1 MKTML
6 LYSFALP
13 KRNAFAH
20 KLYRRA
26 HRAYAWFVGI
36 PDRVY
41 ITMNGTLVAGL
52 IGLFSG
58 PVIVFLCTALIVA
71 IITLM
76 NT

>member
-1 MKTML
+1 MNAL
-6 LYSFALP
+6 LF
-13 KRNAFAH
+13 AFAH

-26 HRAYAWFVGI
+26 HRSYAWFVGI

-76 NT
+76 KS